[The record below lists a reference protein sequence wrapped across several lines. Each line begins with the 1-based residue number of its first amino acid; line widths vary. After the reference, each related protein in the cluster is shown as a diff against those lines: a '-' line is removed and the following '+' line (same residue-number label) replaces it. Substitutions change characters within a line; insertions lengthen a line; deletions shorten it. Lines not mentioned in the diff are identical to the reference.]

1 VVTPAAIAATK
12 TARRILNK
20 EGVHVMRLEDYPTQP
35 RYVATVISSEEIT
48 EEGAE
53 VEVRELVLEIDQHR
67 FDFEIG
73 QSIGVV
79 VETSGDF
86 GETAHHRLYSV
97 ADTPQPKNNPEVT
110 IVVRRCNYIDDYSGE
125 QYIGVTS
132 NFLCDR
138 RPGDK
143 VIVTGPFGMPFK
155 VPSDKSAN
163 LLLIGLGTG
172 IAPFRALVKHI
183 YRDVGD
189 WTGKVRL
196 LYGAHS
202 GLELLYMNSK
212 RDDFSNYYDEAT
224 FEAFKALSPR
234 PNWADPIAWD
244 FAIEDRADEI
254 SKMLSDEHTHI
265 YVAGQKSISAALDE
279 LFGEMCESSAVW
291 AKMKGEL
298 AERGRWV
305 ELLY

>member
-1 VVTPAAIAATK
+1 VIIRTIAARSIVPIEVTK
-12 TARRILNK
+12 K
-20 EGVHVMRLEDYPTQP
+20 GVRVMRLEDYPTEP
-35 RYVATVISSEEIT
+35 RFTAKVLSTEEIT
-48 EEGAE
+48 EEGTDI
-53 VEVRELVLEIDQHR
+53 EVRELILGLENHQ

-73 QSIGVV
+73 QSIGVL
-79 VETSGDF
+79 VESSGDF
-86 GETAHHRLYSV
+86 GHTVHHRLYTV
-97 ADTPQPKNNPEVT
+97 ADTPKDCGNPEIT

-125 QYIGVTS
+125 QFIGVNS

-138 RPGDK
+138 KPGDE
-143 VIVTGPFGMPFK
+143 VTITGPFGMPFK
-155 VPSDKSAN
+155 VPEDKNAN

-183 YRDVGD
+183 YKNVGD
-189 WTGKVRL
+189 WKGKVRL

-212 RDDFSNYYDEAT
+212 RDDFTNYYDEET

-254 SKMLSDEHTHI
+254 WRMLEDEHTYI
-265 YVAGQKSISAALDE
+265 YIAGQKSIRDALDE
-279 LFGEMCESSAVW
+279 LFGEMAESDAVW
-291 AKMKGEL
+291 MKKKADLIEQGKW
-298 AERGRWV
+298 A

>member
-1 VVTPAAIAATK
+1 
-12 TARRILNK
+12 
-20 EGVHVMRLEDYPTQP
+20 MRLEDYPTEP
-35 RYVATVISSEEIT
+35 RFTAKVLSTEEIT
-48 EEGAE
+48 EEGTDI
-53 VEVRELVLEIDQHR
+53 EVRELILGLENHQ

-73 QSIGVV
+73 QSIGVL
-79 VETSGDF
+79 VESSGDF
-86 GETAHHRLYSV
+86 GHTVHHRLYTV
-97 ADTPQPKNNPEVT
+97 ADTPKDCGNPEIT

-125 QYIGVTS
+125 QFIGVNS

-138 RPGDK
+138 KPGDE
-143 VIVTGPFGMPFK
+143 VTVTGPFGMPFK
-155 VPSDKSAN
+155 VPEDKNAN

-183 YRDVGD
+183 YKNVGD
-189 WTGKVRL
+189 WKGKVRL

-212 RDDFSNYYDEAT
+212 RDDFTNYYDEET

-254 SKMLSDEHTHI
+254 WRMLEDEHTYI
-265 YVAGQKSISAALDE
+265 YIAGQKSIRDALDE
-279 LFGEMCESSAVW
+279 LFGEMAESDAVW
-291 AKMKGEL
+291 TKKKADLIEQGKW
-298 AERGRWV
+298 A